1 MPNFNHS
8 QETFHSSRFRNTL
21 YLRDTSLT
29 SLNIDRDDFNIAVPA
44 VSNNRIQASG
54 NISLLSL
61 SISVKKGLYLKDI
74 TEKPTSIWGC
84 LLRNTWRVA
93 FSISGRKL

>member
-1 MPNFNHS
+1 MPKFNHS

-29 SLNIDRDDFNIAVPA
+29 NLNIDRDVFNITVPA
-44 VSNNRIQASG
+44 VSRNRIQASG
-54 NISLLSL
+54 NN
-61 SISVKKGLYLKDI
+61 SVLFSVNLRKKRPVFKRHK
-74 TEKPTSIWGC
+74 KPTSISGC

-93 FSISGRKL
+93 FSMSGRKL